1 MMVIYKDDANLEK
14 KTDPAQIFRK
24 GQNPML
30 YGSEPIGLGG
40 VKHRVSVEPIRLVKT
55 KIVSLQ
61 PVTCNK
67 RQDEY
72 VK

>member
-1 MMVIYKDDANLEK
+1 
-14 KTDPAQIFRK
+14 
-24 GQNPML
+24 ML

-40 VKHRVSVEPIRLVKT
+40 VKHRVTVEPIRLVKT

>member
-1 MMVIYKDDANLEK
+1 MVIYKDMEVLENNIY
-14 KTDPAQIFRK
+14 PAQIFRK

-40 VKHRVSVEPIRLVKT
+40 VKHRVTVEPIRLVKT